1 MVEGK
6 IEGVF
11 FEMKVLTG
19 NLNEKIRY
27 WAREEEDGTIV
38 LEYLT
43 LKDTSTGM
51 EAERISREDF
61 GKRFQVDEEEK
72 EPEKTPKEM
81 KVHKLVRQGEI
92 HLEKEEFHSAQYEF
106 GNAIKVDKKNVKA
119 NFGLG
124 KSYIGTGDTEKAK
137 EVFANLGQNEE
148 LYKKEN
154 KHTFNE
160 MGILLRKQEFYEQA
174 LMHYRRAIEIDPKD
188 PVLFFNL
195 GRAFFHSGD
204 KVESI
209 RSLEQAISL
218 KPDFTHAQDFMEHV
232 RRSI

>member
-1 MVEGK
+1 
-6 IEGVF
+6 
-11 FEMKVLTG
+11 
-19 NLNEKIRY
+19 
-27 WAREEEDGTIV
+27 
-38 LEYLT
+38 
-43 LKDTSTGM
+43 M
-51 EAERISREDF
+51 EAERISREKFD
-61 GKRFQVDEEEK
+61 KRFQLDDEEK
-72 EPEKTPKEM
+72 EPEKTAEEM
-81 KVHKLVRQGEI
+81 KIDKLVRQGEI

-106 GNAIKVDKKNVKA
+106 GNAIKVDKSNVKA

-148 LYKKEN
+148 LYEEN

-160 MGILLRKQEFYEQA
+160 MGILLRKQEFYEQS

-195 GRAFFHSGD
+195 GRAFFHSGG
-204 KVESI
+204 KAESI

-218 KPDFTHAQDFMEHV
+218 KPDFTHAQDFMKLARH
-232 RRSI
+232 SK